1 MSVIGTKFS
10 VRDIDGNVLCHSKGQ
25 SKGNADSKRKRA
37 IREGFALMVQAA
49 GMVNAAGEVQD
60 VITGAFLP
68 MSDADTGAQ
77 VWGVI
82 ERGHVISD
90 AAGGAFC
97 PCNLV
102 GENRGSNKGHGNTSM
117 DPRTWRTSDP
127 RTEWRAVWLANYAT
141 PSKARRAV

>member
-1 MSVIGTKFS
+1 MAVIGTQYS
-10 VRDIDGNVLCHSKGQ
+10 VTDKDGNVLCHSKGQ
-25 SKGNADSKRKRA
+25 SKANADSRRKRA
-37 IREGFALMVQAA
+37 IREGFALMCAMA
-49 GMVNAAGEVQD
+49 GMVNSEGDVQD

-68 MSDADTGAQ
+68 MADSDTGAQ

-90 AAGGAFC
+90 ASNGAFC

-102 GENRGSNKGHGNTSM
+102 PENKGSNKGHGNTSM

-127 RTEWRAVWLANYAT
+127 RKTWRAVWLANYAT
-141 PSKARRAV
+141 PSKARRAI